1 MAHQTRTCI
10 RFALALLPALVPAAT
25 AASGFCVED
34 SDDALW
40 IDCERERSGVT
51 GRAFVLC
58 RRAPAKELIDQR
70 APRPVLIEV
79 TDIVRELNP
88 GSGDCPAPG
97 VTRAPG
103 SAPDKDGIPRTDGDG
118 AAADGQVTD
127 AATPGA
133 PAAGRPAGATPA
145 PPGPAPSAARPLPET
160 IHGR

>member
-1 MAHQTRTCI
+1 MAHQARTRI
-10 RFALALLPALVPAAT
+10 WLALALLPALVPAAS

-58 RRAPAKELIDQR
+58 RRAPAKELIDRR

-79 TDIVRELNP
+79 TDIVRELAP
-88 GSGDCPAPG
+88 GSGDCPAPEA
-97 VTRAPG
+97 TRASD

-118 AAADGQVTD
+118 ADAGGLVTD
-127 AATPGA
+127 AAAPGA
-133 PAAGRPAGATPA
+133 PAADRHAGGTPA
-145 PPGPAPSAARPLPET
+145 PPAHARPVPET
-160 IHGR
+160 THGR